1 MRKWA
6 VLALAFALA
15 GCFSSDG
22 PVFDEARGDCPFET
36 PSLYQEIDEGTPGQF
51 VFETDGA
58 SCKVTD
64 PDGDISHA
72 LFVPMGR
79 NWWIVQGDEARPGYF
94 LMRRSGER
102 LTQYLPRCEEFSVS
116 RLTRLGVTFDEDR
129 KNCTVTEAR
138 QIERLFRGWPSP
150 FRRATGA
157 YRLVSPPPTPPSSP
171 P

>member
-15 GCFSSDG
+15 GCFSSNG
-22 PVFDEARGDCPFET
+22 PVFDQARGDCPFET
-36 PSLYQEIDEGTPGQF
+36 PTLYREIDEGTPGHF
-51 VFETDGA
+51 LFEADGA

-64 PDGDISHA
+64 PAGAVTHA

-79 NWWIVQGDEARPGYF
+79 NWWIVQGDEARPTYA
-94 LMRRSGER
+94 LMHRSGQR
-102 LTQYLPRCEEFSVS
+102 LTQYMPRCEEFSAS
-116 RLTRLGVTFDEDR
+116 RLTRLVVTFDEDR

-138 QIERLFRGWPSP
+138 QIEHLFRGWPSP

-157 YRLVSPPPTPPSSP
+157 YRLVPRPPTPPSSP